1 MTELWPTV
9 ATTISINSYGGGG
22 HTTGDGGNTSLGG
35 SVNVIWNKTDEVIMT
50 SKARSKYDG
59 Q

>member
-35 SVNVIWNKTDEVIMT
+35 SVNVIWNHLFFYFIRRKFIGG
-50 SKARSKYDG
+50 A